1 MPAVHTFA
9 VFACFAVLFN
19 FLLQMTMLVAFV
31 TLDKQRQDHARFD
44 VICCVQGDK
53 NSSTSEECFQGGIL
67 HYIVKNIY
75 APVLMMYPVRVT
87 VVSTFSSLYFFKI
100 KFFIQGY

>member
-19 FLLQMTMLVAFV
+19 FLLQMTMLVAVV
-31 TLDKQRQDHARFD
+31 TLDKKRQDNARPD
-44 VICCVQGDK
+44 VVCCIQGDK
-53 NSSTSEECFQGGIL
+53 NSDTTEECCPGGIL

-75 APVLMMYPVRVT
+75 APTLMMYPVRVT
-87 VVSTFSSLYFFKI
+87 VVSVLLCSYYF
-100 KFFIQGY
+100 